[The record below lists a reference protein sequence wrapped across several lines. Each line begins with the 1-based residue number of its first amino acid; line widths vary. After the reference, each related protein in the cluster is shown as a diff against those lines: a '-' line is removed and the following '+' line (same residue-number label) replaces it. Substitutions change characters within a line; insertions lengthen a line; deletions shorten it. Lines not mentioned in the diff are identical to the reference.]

1 MGLLKKLKKGVKN
14 VFKGVKKVFKKALKF
29 VGKIAASKWGKIL
42 MTAAS
47 IYMGGIAI
55 YGALQGVAS
64 AGAGATFMQ
73 TFAAGAKGALAAMA
87 SPVATGKAA
96 LGLGTA
102 AEAGVGSAAALG
114 GAQGASALGAPAG
127 WGELGTAA
135 VGTSEAGAGS
145 AGAGLLASSAP
156 AAAEAT
162 GIGASQ
168 IAASEGMKAAGTAAL
183 QNAGQSASG
192 GLLSK
197 AAGAAWDLAK
207 SPQGMKLIGNV
218 VKSYGEGA
226 AAEEEA
232 KARWREQRYYDEQWR
247 DPKQLMQLQNQVSG
261 YTPYTPTAGTGY
273 LSRAQGYQ
281 GSYQPGSPE
290 AVAAYA
296 RGY

>member
-55 YGALQGVAS
+55 YGAIQGVAQ

-73 TFAAGAKGALAAMA
+73 TFAAGAKGALAAMG
-87 SPVATGKAA
+87 SPVATGAKA
-96 LGLGTA
+96 LGLGAETA
-102 AEAGVGSAAALG
+102 GGAAALG
-114 GAQGASALGAPAG
+114 GASGAGAFGAPAG

-135 VGTSEAGAGS
+135 AGGAEAAGG
-145 AGAGLLASSAP
+145 AGAGLLATSAETAAAAAPGVASMGAP
-156 AAAEAT
+156 AGWA
-162 GIGASQ
+162 
-168 IAASEGMKAAGTAAL
+168 AAGQGAA
-183 QNAGQSASG
+183 QGAGASG

-197 AAGAAWDLAK
+197 AAGAAWDFAK
-207 SPQGMKLIGNV
+207 SPGGSKLIGNV
-218 VKSYGEGA
+218 IKGYGEGQ

-232 KARWREQRYYDEQWR
+232 KQRWKEQRYYDEQWR
-247 DPKQLMQLQNQVSG
+247 DPNQLAKLQGVVGG

-281 GSYQPGSPE
+281 GNYQPGSPE